1 MPWGMFEDLR
11 CITWKREDLSCRPMG
26 VYGSRDC
33 YLKTGTDLLHVAG
46 AQTKTNR
53 SIISKHFH
61 LVWGR
66 PSSQLSLSN
75 NVMSCLR
82 KEWAVHHC
90 TKPENHPSRMLFR
103 QWARPGGWSTSEI
116 AEVLWGYHDQPE
128 SSLCSP
134 IFLSISVLCTA
145 LSHSVMSDSFL
156 FFFFL

>member
-1 MPWGMFEDLR
+1 MSRGVFEDLR

-26 VYGSRDC
+26 VCGSRDC
-33 YLKTGTDLLHVAG
+33 YLKTGTENYSMWLGRRLKPTG
-46 AQTKTNR
+46 
-53 SIISKHFH
+53 SIISKHFP

-82 KEWAVHHC
+82 KEWAAHHC

-103 QWARPGGWSTSEI
+103 QWARPGRWSTSEI

-128 SSLCSP
+128 CSLCSP
-134 IFLSISVLCTA
+134 IFLSKPVLCA
-145 LSHSVMSDSFL
+145 VLSSSVMSDSFRPHGP
-156 FFFFL
+156 